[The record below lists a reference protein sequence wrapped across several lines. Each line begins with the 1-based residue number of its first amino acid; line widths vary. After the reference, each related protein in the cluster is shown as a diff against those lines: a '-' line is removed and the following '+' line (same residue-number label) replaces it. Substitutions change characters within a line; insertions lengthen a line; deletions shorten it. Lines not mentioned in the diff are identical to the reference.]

1 MRGNRPI
8 TAERAESP
16 FEIQSVG
23 PDHNIHLFLR
33 QPEPEV
39 IEHPAH
45 PRPGLFDRAMASILA
60 FLIDGFAM
68 CATGMYPE
76 LFCQADEPPRHDPDE
91 LLDDAPRSWR
101 SDADVELHKV
111 ISFHRIRH

>member
-1 MRGNRPI
+1 MRANRPAE
-8 TAERAESP
+8 AERVESR

-23 PDHNIHLFLR
+23 PDDNIHLFIH
-33 QPEPEV
+33 QPEPQV
-39 IEHPAH
+39 IERPAH
-45 PRPGLFDRAMASILA
+45 PQPGLFNRAMAKTLA

-76 LFCQADEPPRHDPDE
+76 LFCQADEPPRRDPDE

-111 ISFHRIRH
+111 ISFHRIRR

>member
-1 MRGNRPI
+1 MRANRPAE
-8 TAERAESP
+8 AERVESP
-16 FEIQSVG
+16 FKIQSVG
-23 PDHNIHLFLR
+23 PDHNIHLFIR
-33 QPEPEV
+33 QPEPRV
-39 IEHPAH
+39 IERPVQG
-45 PRPGLFDRAMASILA
+45 PGLFERAMAKTLA

-76 LFCQADEPPRHDPDE
+76 LFCQADEPPRRDPDE

-111 ISFHRIRH
+111 ISFHRIRR